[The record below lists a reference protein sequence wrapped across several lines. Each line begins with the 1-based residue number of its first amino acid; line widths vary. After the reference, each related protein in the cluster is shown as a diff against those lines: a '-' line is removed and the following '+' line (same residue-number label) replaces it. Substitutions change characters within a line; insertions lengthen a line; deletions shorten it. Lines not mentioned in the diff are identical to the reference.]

1 MRVTAALFQ
10 ENQLSSL
17 VRRRLLFGTCG
28 IALGALPHFAL
39 GAQTAPLRVAGTRF
53 EGVYER
59 QPDGEFSGLGVEV
72 VRLLAGRMG
81 REVNFEMF
89 PWRRAQQRVSMGLAD
104 VLVGPYKSPEREQTM
119 RFTEQPLFQ
128 DQVAFYS
135 RAKGMVFWGGDY
147 AALKG
152 KRIVALNGWSY
163 GAAFTAAAANLNIS
177 IANNVENGLMMLIYG
192 HVGNVRQQ
200 SPRHRSG
207 DTAHGLD
214 RPAAAGGAVDR
225 YAERLLR
232 LSQITVRRGTGRRLR
247 PLAVRIE
254 KQRRIA
260 PHGQAAPGQRAVM
273 ALPMRVSGTRT

>member
-192 HVGNVRQQ
+192 HVDMFASNRRDTDPVIQRMGLTDQLLPVAPLIDTQNAYFAFPK
-200 SPRHRSG
+200 SPSG
-207 DTAHGLD
+207 EEL
-214 RPAAAGGAVDR
+214 AGAFD
-225 YAERLLR
+225 RLLSE
-232 LSQITVRRGTGRRLR
+232 LKSSGELRRM
-247 PLAVRIE
+247 A
-254 KQRRIA
+254 K
-260 PHGQAAPGQRAVM
+260 PH
-273 ALPMRVSGTRT
+273 LVSVP